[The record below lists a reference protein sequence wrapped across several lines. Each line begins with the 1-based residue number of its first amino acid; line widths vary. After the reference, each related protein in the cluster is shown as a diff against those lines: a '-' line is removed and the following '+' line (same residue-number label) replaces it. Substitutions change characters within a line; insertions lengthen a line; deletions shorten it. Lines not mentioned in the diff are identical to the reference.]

1 MPEDQGINGDRWT
14 EEASRLLRR
23 LGWEKIADSN
33 IDIEGSDG
41 YMHGIDA
48 LFRYMDGFKVSVTQ
62 GVFLEAKRY
71 RTSSFNGAKLRD
83 WVKRFDE
90 KIQELRLSDP
100 FHKKYPAMQQTRPN
114 NGLLVLWFHDLENYW
129 NFVPQFEKALLSV
142 QVSIKRGGSRLGN
155 RLFVLE
161 NQGILRLASLFE
173 AVERWNLDARKAEGV
188 DTNLKFYYP
197 SSFAQSSPTQELAVV
212 GLEYI
217 YSKFIL
223 ARAQQF
229 DGNSVR
235 TADIVFNFGSLD
247 IDSFKRLKQALLLS
261 NMLHRTNDLYIYNYQ
276 RDDEFRKIEPDVKTL
291 IKPGAT
297 NLYFKPMEVLADLP
311 SWVKE

>member
-48 LFRYMDGFKVSVTQ
+48 LFKYVDGFQENVTQ

-71 RTSSFNGAKLRD
+71 STSSFNGAKLRD
-83 WVKRFDE
+83 WVKHFDE
-90 KIQELRLSDP
+90 KIQELRMSEP
-100 FHKKYPAMQQTRPN
+100 FHRKYPAIQETKPN
-114 NGLLVLWFHDLENYW
+114 NGLLVLWFHDLA
-129 NFVPQFEKALLSV
+129 NFGSFIPRFKEALLSV
-142 QVSIKRGGSRLGN
+142 QVPVKRGGSRLGN

-161 NQGILRLASLFE
+161 NRGILRLASLIE
-173 AVERWNLDARKAEGV
+173 AVERWNRDARQAEGV
-188 DTNLKFYYP
+188 DTGLKFFYP
-197 SSFAQSSPTQELAVV
+197 SSFAQSSPTQEIAVV
-212 GLEYI
+212 GLEFA

-229 DGNSVR
+229 DGTSIR
-235 TADIVFNFGSLD
+235 TVAIVFNFGSLD

-261 NMLHRTNDLYIYNYQ
+261 NMLHGANDLYIYNYQ
-276 RDDEFRKIEPDVKTL
+276 RDDEFRKIEPDVRNL
-291 IKPGAT
+291 IKVGTA
-297 NLYFKPMEVLADLP
+297 NLYIKPMEIFADLP
-311 SWVKE
+311 SWIKE